1 MSAKEFTFE
10 NRDGDK
16 ILLHT
21 DKDNDLILVINGYPS
36 LLYRD
41 EIPKLIET
49 LNEALIYANE
59 CEQERIVN
67 LFWA

>member
-1 MSAKEFTFE
+1 MSAKEFTSE

-36 LLYRD
+36 LFYRD
-41 EIPKLIET
+41 EIPKLIEM
-49 LNEALIYANE
+49 LNESLVYANE

-67 LFWA
+67 LF